1 VDSFDVSLEKQQVV
15 VHTSLPPQAVLEA
28 VSKTGKKTTL
38 AQ

>member
-15 VHTSLPPQAVLEA
+15 VHSASLTPQQVLDA

-38 AQ
+38 A